1 MKVSIHQPHY
11 FPWMGYFDKMAKVD
25 KFIIMDDVQLVDCSP
40 MVRNK
45 FLDNQ
50 GKELLLNLSVEKK
63 GYLEKVTKDIKLS
76 KWNIIRKKQEKSLY
90 FNYKKCEFFDEIWVE
105 IKEVF
110 EKDYAYLI
118 DLQMDII
125 NIIRDIL
132 NIKTEIIYQSDLEY
146 DKNLKNSDLVLELCL
161 AIGANTY
168 LSGNGGKKYMNLN
181 DYEARNIKVVF
192 QTFDYPIYPQLN
204 SKEFISKLSI
214 LDLLFNCGIEKS
226 REIFW
231 NNVRKTKE
239 I

>member
-1 MKVSIHQPHY
+1 MKIAIHQPHY

-50 GKELLLNLSVEKK
+50 GKELLLSLSIEKK
-63 GYLEKVTKDIKLS
+63 GYLEKATKDIKLLN
-76 KWNIIRKKQEKSLY
+76 WNVVRKKQSKSMY
-90 FNYKKCEFFDEIWVE
+90 FNYKKCEFFDEIWEKV
-105 IKEVF
+105 KEVF
-110 EKDYAYLI
+110 ERDYTYLI
-118 DLQMDII
+118 DLQ
-125 NIIRDIL
+125 IRDIL
-132 NIKTEIIYQSDLEY
+132 NIKTEIIYQSDLAY
-146 DKNLKNSDLVLELCL
+146 DENLKNSDLVLELCL
-161 AIGANTY
+161 AIKANIY

-181 DYEARNIKVVF
+181 DYEARNVKVVF
-192 QTFDYPIYPQLN
+192 QNFDYPIYPQQN

-226 REIFW
+226 RKIFW

>member
-1 MKVSIHQPHY
+1 MKVAIHQPHY

-50 GKELLLNLSVEKK
+50 GKELLLSLSIEKK
-63 GYLEKVTKDIKLS
+63 GYLEKVTRDIKLS
-76 KWNIIRKKQEKSLY
+76 KWNIIRKKQEKSIY
-90 FNYKKCEFFDEIWVE
+90 FNYKKCEFFDEIWVK

-110 EKDYAYLI
+110 ENDYTYLI

-161 AIGANTY
+161 AIKANTY

-181 DYEARNIKVVF
+181 DYEARNVKVVF
-192 QTFDYPIYPQLN
+192 QNFDYPIYSQQN